1 MKIDRGS
8 ENPKMAGEGYFRRS
22 KAFSVIFLVCAL
34 AYVKKFL
41 YLCMRFCVVDT
52 MAFIIKGG
60 FYKFPLKKKLICE
73 PT

>member
-34 AYVKKFL
+34 AYVK
-41 YLCMRFCVVDT
+41 
-52 MAFIIKGG
+52 
-60 FYKFPLKKKLICE
+60 
-73 PT
+73 